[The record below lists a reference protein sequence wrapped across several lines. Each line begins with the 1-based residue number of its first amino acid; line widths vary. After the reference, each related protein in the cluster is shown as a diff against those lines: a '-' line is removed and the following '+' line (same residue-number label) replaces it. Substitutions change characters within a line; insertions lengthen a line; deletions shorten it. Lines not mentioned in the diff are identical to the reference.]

1 MRPTGSHPIPP
12 RRAPIPAPMTTLRLF
27 AVALF
32 SSVCAALAAER
43 RVASPDGRLAL
54 VVSDETG
61 LRYRVELDGKPL
73 LVDSPLGLGFTDGL
87 RLGPAA
93 RIGDTRSTT
102 HDGVWENPFG
112 VRRQAPDSWR
122 ELRVALREAG
132 DKPRDFALVLRAYDN
147 GVAFRYELPAAF
159 SAEEFVISD
168 EFTEFRFP
176 ADHRAWA
183 GGESTSAETEYPET
197 RLSLIP
203 ARSPGNGGQGRPY
216 RSVLPLLV
224 ETPAAYVAIAEA
236 DLLDWAGLFVS
247 GTGENA
253 VRATLAPRHDGRGA
267 VVGRAPMLSPWR
279 AITVARDAAALVES
293 ELVATLAT
301 PSRVADTSWIRP
313 GVSAWD
319 VWWTGENP
327 PPPAHPRVD
336 ARGDTRSHREYI
348 DFAAEMGWP
357 YQLVDWFWYA
367 HMTSYAKGLQS
378 PPNTPSGDFTRP
390 VPAIDLPGL
399 VSHAKEKNVRLWIW
413 AHSLDI
419 KTFGIDR
426 ALSHLAAQGVAG
438 VKIDFFDS
446 DSQETV
452 RWIVELLESA
462 ARHRLMID
470 LHGVYKPTGLARTY
484 PHFLTQEGV
493 LGNEYNKLGG
503 KRCDLRHTVT
513 LPFTRGLL
521 GPMDFTPGGFL
532 NRTPSAFQT
541 THPAQVMG
549 TRTRQLAMTV
559 VYPSPLLVLCDSPA
573 NYRGRP
579 GLEFLR
585 GLPTV
590 WDESHVLSAKVAD
603 HIVVARR
610 HGDVW
615 WLAAM
620 NGEAPLDLEIPLPF
634 LGPGKWT
641 ARTFADGADP
651 AAPEE
656 VVESEGPL
664 VYRKIRLSLQPGGGA
679 VAVLLPARSKGRS
692 DGRPPAPFK

>member
-1 MRPTGSHPIPP
+1 
-12 RRAPIPAPMTTLRLF
+12 MTTLRLF
-27 AVALF
+27 AAVLF
-32 SSVCAALAAER
+32 SSACAALAAER
-43 RVASPDGRLAL
+43 RVSSPDGRLAL
-54 VVSDETG
+54 VLSDEAG
-61 LRYRVELDGKPL
+61 LRYRVELEGKPV
-73 LVDSPLGLGFTDGL
+73 LVDSALGLDFADGL

-93 RIGDTRSTT
+93 RIGETRSAA
-102 HDGVWENPFG
+102 HDGAWENPFG
-112 VRRQAPDSWR
+112 VRRRVPDSWR
-122 ELRVALREAG
+122 ELRVALREEG
-132 DKPRDFALVLRAYDN
+132 GKPRDFALVLRAYDN

-159 SAEEFVISD
+159 GPDEFVI
-168 EFTEFRFP
+168 EAERTEFRFP

-197 RLSLIP
+197 RLSAIP
-203 ARSPGNGGQGRPY
+203 AGTSGNGGKGRPY

-224 ETPAAYVAIAEA
+224 ETPAAYVAVAES
-236 DLLDWAGLFVS
+236 DLLDWAGLFLS

-301 PSRVADTSWIRP
+301 PSRVADASWIRP
-313 GVSAWD
+313 GASAWD

-327 PPPAHPRVD
+327 TLPAHTGLE

-348 DFAAEMGWP
+348 DFASEMGWP
-357 YQLVDWFWYA
+357 YQLVDWFWYE
-367 HMTSYAKGLQS
+367 HMTSYSKGLNS

-399 VSHAKEKNVRLWIW
+399 VSYAKKKNVRLWIW

-419 KTFGIDR
+419 KTFGVDR
-426 ALSHLAAQGVAG
+426 ALAHLAAQGLAG

-452 RWIVELLESA
+452 RWIVGLLESA

-503 KRCDLRHTVT
+503 KRCDIRHTVT

-532 NRTPSAFQT
+532 NRTPSTFKI
-541 THPAQVMG
+541 THPAQVIG
-549 TRTRQLAMTV
+549 TRSRQLAMTV

-585 GLPTV
+585 DLPTV
-590 WDESHVLSAKVAD
+590 WEESHVLSAKVAD
-603 HIVVARR
+603 HVVVARR
-610 HGDVW
+610 RGDGW
-615 WLAAM
+615 WLAAI
-620 NGEAPLDLEIPLPF
+620 NGEGPLDLEVSLPF
-634 LGPGKWT
+634 LAPGKWT
-641 ARTFADGADP
+641 ARTFADGSDP
-651 AAPEE
+651 AAPESI
-656 VVESEGPL
+656 VESAMPL
-664 VYRKIRLSLQPGGGA
+664 PATRKLRLALQPGGGA
-679 VAVLLPARSKGRS
+679 AVVLSPVRPRTRVG
-692 DGRPPAPFK
+692 GGPPAPFK